1 MAAVRKTTFEECI
14 QQIED
19 IHFIGFSMGNIVIES
34 LLSQIEFDYPEYE
47 SIIKF
52 NKKYQNIKITHEKV

>member
-1 MAAVRKTTFEECI
+1 
-14 QQIED
+14 
-19 IHFIGFSMGNIVIES
+19 MGNIVIES

-52 NKKYQNIKITHEKV
+52 NKKY